1 MKPRAC
7 LERRFFALGRQ
18 RTTREVLLTEASL
31 RKFSGTQKRV
41 GPTKL
46 FVDDFSCW
54 QSECMSVAAEPT
66 WSELLIIS
74 LRLFL
79 AVAEFLG
86 LRGGRL
92 PFYWLCLLS
101 APCWLPLF
109 FPLVRPITL
118 WGSVL
123 NLPVCYSGLDHHSS
137 LVSHHPAQSRAMCPR
152 LPASIPNTYF
162 HACSPIGNIAKCRS
176 KYSCVWA
183 VPTMVPCLAFQSSC
197 LLDEDP
203 YISCMRVA
211 RPSLHPVHYLP
222 IPCTEIGAQHV
233 VWHAYCTLTF
243 LWGGSLA

>member
-1 MKPRAC
+1 MHVGCCWAHLKRASYHFVASVSC
-7 LERRFFALGRQ
+7 CCRVSGFAGWP
-18 RTTREVLLTEASL
+18 ASL
-31 RKFSGTQKRV
+31 
-41 GPTKL
+41 
-46 FVDDFSCW
+46 
-54 QSECMSVAAEPT
+54 
-66 WSELLIIS
+66 LLIVFT
-74 LRLFL
+74 LCPLL
-79 AVAEFLG
+79 AS
-86 LRGGRL
+86 
-92 PFYWLCLLS
+92 P
-101 APCWLPLF
+101 F